1 MASTYTDL
9 GLELM
14 ATGENAGQWGTKT
27 NANLSLIE
35 QLTGLEFSAPNPSNI
50 SPTSVEL
57 VNITGV
63 VLKGAVGSTTTDAM
77 RVGLSGVTF
86 AADEGT
92 ISPTNMTVGLTG
104 LSFTASLQTI
114 GFGQIG
120 YQDVDITGNT
130 SYTDVNHA
138 A

>member
-1 MASTYTDL
+1 MLQVTNEKLKVIELAN
-9 GLELM
+9 LELVD
-14 ATGENAGQWGTKT
+14 
-27 NANLSLIE
+27 L
-35 QLTGLEFSAPNPSNI
+35 
-50 SPTSVEL
+50 
-57 VNITGV
+57 TGV
-63 VLKGAVGSTTTDAM
+63 VLKGAIGSTTVDGM
-77 RVGLSGVTF
+77 RVGISGVTF
-86 AADEGT
+86 EADVGA

-104 LSFTASLQTI
+104 LSFTGSLQTV